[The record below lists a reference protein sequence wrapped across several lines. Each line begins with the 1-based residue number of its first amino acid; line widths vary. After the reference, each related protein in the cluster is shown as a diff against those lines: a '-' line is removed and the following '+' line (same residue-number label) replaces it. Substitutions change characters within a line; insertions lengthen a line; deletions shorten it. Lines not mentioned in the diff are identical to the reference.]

1 MKVRYTATALAEIS
15 EILAYIAQDSPA
27 AARRMAR
34 RIRDTVERLRA
45 FPESAAR
52 TDDPTIRV
60 ATVPGPLTSSSPWS
74 RKTRSS
80 SATCV
85 MPRDKD
91 PDRRAAY
98 SAAMGIDGSPDRNR
112 ASRSASSVFAASRLR
127 SLM

>member
-27 AARRMAR
+27 AAQ

-60 ATVPGPLTSSSPWS
+60 ATVPRSPYLIFS
-74 RKTRSS
+74 MVQDDTLIIRNVRH
-80 SATCV
+80 
-85 MPRDKD
+85 
-91 PDRRAAY
+91 AARQR
-98 SAAMGIDGSPDRNR
+98 P
-112 ASRSASSVFAASRLR
+112 
-127 SLM
+127 

>member
-27 AARRMAR
+27 AAQ

-60 ATVPGPLTSSSPWS
+60 ATLPRSPYLIFS
-74 RKTRSS
+74 MVQEDTLIVRNVRH
-80 SATCV
+80 
-85 MPRDKD
+85 
-91 PDRRAAY
+91 AARQR
-98 SAAMGIDGSPDRNR
+98 P
-112 ASRSASSVFAASRLR
+112 
-127 SLM
+127 